1 MRAGFYPKLAVDGFR
16 KNRRLYV
23 PYLLTCTGM
32 VTMTYIV
39 SFLAHS
45 SAVAAMPGGKMVG
58 SIMTM
63 GQGVLLLFS
72 ALFLCYTNSFL
83 MRRRRKEF
91 GLYNILGMG
100 KWSIAKILFWESVI
114 IALIALIA
122 GHALGVGLSKAF
134 ELGLV
139 NMMGGKVQ
147 FDFSVSVTSLMWD
160 CTYFSILFALLLL
173 NNLRKIVVSDPVALL
188 RSESAGE
195 KPPRGNLLLAI
206 MGLALLGVAYYI
218 AVTIESPI
226 TAMVLFFVAVCMVI
240 LATYLLFIAG
250 SVKLC
255 RLLQKNKGYYYQ
267 ESHFVSVSTMAFRM
281 NRNGAG
287 LASICILLT
296 MVLVMLSSTTALFVG
311 SEDSIRLR
319 YPRSVLMTTRFWN
332 EQDMSQ
338 EQIEDIRTTYRNF
351 CEEKGVK
358 TENVMDYRE
367 MTLEVALEGNL
378 VKKDPNDFTGELL
391 GTSNAVNAFL
401 IPLEDYNRMTG
412 EEETLEPDEVLLYG
426 YRLTYSQPDIRI
438 DGGGTYRIKRLL
450 DKSWDNGSG
459 AMNVA
464 SSIFLVTSD
473 FSKMAE
479 SLGELG
485 RPIRRWCWGFD
496 TNLPAEEEIEF
507 CRELSGVS
515 LASDKKDMIQWFYV
529 ESREANREE
538 FYGTYGGLFFLG
550 MVLSLVFLSAM
561 VLIVYYKQISEGYE
575 DQNRFEIM
583 RKVGM
588 TKEDTRRA
596 INSQML
602 TVFFAPLMAA
612 GVHLCFA
619 FPMVQKILLLFNL
632 WNEPLLIATTAGCFL
647 VFGLFYTMVYRVT
660 SNSYYKIVSG

>member
-1 MRAGFYPKLAVDGFR
+1 MRVGFYPKLAVDGFR
-16 KNRRLYV
+16 KNRRLYM

-32 VTMTYIV
+32 VTMTYIE

-45 SAVAAMPGGKMVG
+45 PAVAAMPGGAMVG

-63 GQGVLLLFS
+63 GQGVLILFS

-139 NMMGGKVQ
+139 NMMGGKVH
-147 FDFSVSVTSLMWD
+147 FDFSVSLTSLMGD
-160 CTYFSILFALLLL
+160 CAYFSVLFALLLL

-195 KPPRGNLLLAI
+195 KPPRGNLLLA
-206 MGLALLGVAYYI
+206 LLGLVVLGAAYYI

-255 RLLQKNKGYYYQ
+255 RVLQKNKGYYYQ
-267 ESHFVSVSTMAFRM
+267 ANHFVSVSSMAFRM

-296 MVLVMLSSTTALFVG
+296 MVLVMLSSSTALFVG
-311 SEDSIRLR
+311 SEDSIRSR

-338 EQIEDIRTTYRNF
+338 EQIDDLRAIFRNF

-367 MTLEVALEGNL
+367 ITLEVALEGNL

-401 IPLEDYNRMTG
+401 ISLEDYNRMTG
-412 EEETLEPDEVLLYG
+412 EEETLEPDEVLLYA
-426 YRLTYSQPDIRI
+426 YRLKYSQPDIRI
-438 DGGGTYRIKRLL
+438 DGGGTYRVKRML

-479 SLGELG
+479 PLEQLG

-515 LASDKKDMIQWFYV
+515 LASDKKDMIQWYYV
-529 ESREANREE
+529 ESRETNREE
-538 FYGTYGGLFFLG
+538 FYGTYGGLLFLG
-550 MVLSLVFLSAM
+550 VMLSLVFLSAM

-575 DQNRFEIM
+575 DQNRFDIM
-583 RKVGM
+583 RRVGM

-612 GVHLCFA
+612 GVHMCFA
-619 FPMVQKILLLFNL
+619 FPMVEKILLLFNL

>member
-45 SAVAAMPGGKMVG
+45 SAVAAMPGGAMVG

-100 KWSIAKILFWESVI
+100 KCSIAKILFWESVI

-122 GHALGVGLSKAF
+122 GHTLGVGLSKAF

-139 NMMGGKVQ
+139 NMMGGKVH

-160 CTYFSILFALLLL
+160 CAYFSILFALLLL

-188 RSESAGE
+188 HSESAGE
-195 KPPRGNLLLAI
+195 KPPRGNLLLAF
-206 MGLALLGVAYYI
+206 MGLALLGAAYYI

-267 ESHFVSVSTMAFRM
+267 ASHFVSVSSMAFRM

-319 YPRSVLMTTRFWN
+319 YPRGVLMTTRFWN

-338 EQIEDIRTTYRNF
+338 EQIEIFRTTYRNF

-378 VKKDPNDFTGELL
+378 LKKDSNDFTGELM
-391 GTSNAVNAFL
+391 GTSNAVNVFL
-401 IPLEDYNRMTG
+401 IPLEDYKQMTG
-412 EEETLEPDEVLLYG
+412 EEETLEQDEVLLYG

-438 DGGGTYRIKRLL
+438 DGGGTYRVKRLL

-459 AMNVA
+459 AMNV
-464 SSIFLVTSD
+464 SPSIFLVTSD

-479 SLGELG
+479 PLGELG

-496 TNLPAEEEIEF
+496 TNLPAEEEIAF
-507 CRELSGVS
+507 CRELSGISV
-515 LASDKKDMIQWFYV
+515 ASDKEDMIQWSYV

-538 FYGTYGGLFFLG
+538 FYGTYGGLLFLG

-575 DQNRFEIM
+575 DQNRFDIM
-583 RKVGM
+583 RRVGM
-588 TKEDTRRA
+588 TQEDTRRA

-612 GVHLCFA
+612 GVHMCFA

-632 WNEPLLIATTAGCFL
+632 WNEGLLIATTAGCFL
-647 VFGLFYTMVYRVT
+647 IFGLFYTLVYRIT